1 MTAAVGPRLG
11 SYRTGIITIC
21 GFVLAALYSARKRTL
36 WFSARWLR
44 LATHLPDW
52 LHLRM
57 VLFDRLETWR
67 AMHVT
72 VAVLALL
79 PFWWHTDAGAETRL
93 ELGLKYFVI
102 LLIASGFLG
111 AMIQELLPP
120 RMRRRPVNEV
130 RTGDVE
136 AAVRTLYV
144 EAEERVLGHSEELVH
159 AYLRNVRPLLTV
171 PPSSL
176 TLFWATLSGADP
188 APAICAPAM
197 RAADSLAADRDVYAD
212 LVAIAERKIR
222 LDHNRLNLR
231 FGVRWLYFHQTLALL
246 TGLLIVFHVMG
257 ALYFAGV

>member
-1 MTAAVGPRLG
+1 MTAAVGPSLG

-21 GFVLAALYSARKRTL
+21 GFALAATYSARKRTL

-44 LATHLPDW
+44 LVVRLPPW
-52 LHLRM
+52 MHLRM
-57 VLFDRLETWR
+57 VLLDRLETWR

-93 ELGLKYFVI
+93 ELGLKCFVI

-111 AMIQELLPP
+111 AIIQELLPP
-120 RMRRRPVNEV
+120 RMRHRPANEV
-130 RTGDVE
+130 RVSDVE

-144 EAEERVLGHSEELVH
+144 EAEERVLGHSEELVRT
-159 AYLRNVRPLLTV
+159 YLRNVRPLLTA
-171 PPSSL
+171 PPSRL
-176 TLFWATLSGADP
+176 TLLWATLSGGDP
-188 APAICAPAM
+188 APAVCAPAM
-197 RAADSLAADRDVYAD
+197 GAGDSLAADREVYAD
-212 LVAIAERKIR
+212 LIAIAERKIR

-231 FGVRWLYFHQTLALL
+231 LGVRWLYFHQTLALL
-246 TGLLIVFHVMG
+246 TGLLILFHVMG